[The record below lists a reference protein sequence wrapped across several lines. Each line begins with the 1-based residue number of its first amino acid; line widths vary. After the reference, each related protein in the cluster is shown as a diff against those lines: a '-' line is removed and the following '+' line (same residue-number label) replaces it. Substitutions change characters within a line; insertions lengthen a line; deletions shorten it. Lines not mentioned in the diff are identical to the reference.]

1 MDLSQ
6 PIFLGMDL
14 PALASIPVM
23 LVMFAFAIWYG
34 ASRAEEGISAAEAA
48 RRNG

>member
-14 PALASIPVM
+14 PALPSNPVM

-34 ASRAEEGISAAEAA
+34 ASRVGEGISAAEAA